1 MKFAGQ
7 EELGELIRRYSL
19 NNFEILADK
28 DKPLSDTIKDMNQGT
43 LLWKLFIILA
53 LVFLAIEVFLLRFWR
68 SAK

>member
-1 MKFAGQ
+1 MDFADATAL
-7 EELGELIRRYSL
+7 EELIGRYSL
-19 NNFEILADK
+19 KNIEVLTDK
-28 DKPLSDTIKDMNQGT
+28 GLPLSESIKDMNQGT